1 MLVGSCRRSGF
12 GLSWCQCRDIAHWNL
27 TSPPPVPPTPAG
39 ALPKKSPL
47 CSSCCPPLDTSPE
60 LVLVSGL
67 WEPAGALSAL
77 LFLNCSLQ
85 KLIYAIYADY
95 ARSLKNL
102 GFKQG
107 AVLFASK
114 AGAAG
119 RDLLNELESPK
130 QELTD
135 WRVTSLCA
143 PGHPASRAVARVLVW
158 LWTVTAQT
166 HECAVLS
173 RALVSCSP
181 CMHNTVWAFTLW
193 EASLGPVFIS
203 EKDRNTSDIES
214 VTFYTLETALRVPRN
229 AFHFFKT

>member
-1 MLVGSCRRSGF
+1 MPVQGHCR
-12 GLSWCQCRDIAHWNL
+12 LKPHLPA
-27 TSPPPVPPTPAG
+27 PTPQPQQLPSLRRVPSAPP
-39 ALPKKSPL
+39 ALPSPGH
-47 CSSCCPPLDTSPE
+47 SPE
-60 LVLVSGL
+60 LDLVSGL

-85 KLIYAIYADY
+85 KLISAIYADY

-135 WRVTSLCA
+135 
-143 PGHPASRAVARVLVW
+143 
-158 LWTVTAQT
+158 
-166 HECAVLS
+166 
-173 RALVSCSP
+173 
-181 CMHNTVWAFTLW
+181 
-193 EASLGPVFIS
+193 
-203 EKDRNTSDIES
+203 
-214 VTFYTLETALRVPRN
+214 
-229 AFHFFKT
+229 